1 MSHFSE
7 KNAINSSVF
16 DDFGDDVFS
25 TTGARETHH
34 FSKSPRLSTKF
45 KTLAPVDKSW
55 HRSVQKYAFR
65 LSFGSELFVF
75 AAPVQQTAMDLKP
88 KSDRLRV

>member
-1 MSHFSE
+1 M
-7 KNAINSSVF
+7 
-16 DDFGDDVFS
+16 FS

-55 HRSVQKYAFR
+55 HRSEQKYAFR
-65 LSFGSELFVF
+65 LSVGSELFVF
-75 AAPVQQTAMDLKP
+75 VVPVQQTAMGTKP
-88 KSDRLRV
+88 ESDGTKSETLSMYELM